1 MLSAKTQIL
10 ITKPRYGTW
19 SINKINRHLNIL
31 ENYKT
36 FIYHNDM
43 YKYLKNWKEQCVLV
57 GVLSNNALIKMVFIS
72 KKFFFVTNLLLPML
86 QLFHL
91 LLVIQHHQQKSKREK
106 IFMKLFFL
114 VLKNLKQFKY
124 YLFLNHSKFLIHR
137 LEVESVESRSIKENF
152 EISESDFSNLLTD
165 AWHER
170 SDWTVGKVQNLG
182 GSGWSCWSW
191 NKNQSW
197 FEDNLAIFMI
207 WHEMM
212 IS

>member
-1 MLSAKTQIL
+1 
-10 ITKPRYGTW
+10 
-19 SINKINRHLNIL
+19 
-31 ENYKT
+31 
-36 FIYHNDM
+36 
-43 YKYLKNWKEQCVLV
+43 
-57 GVLSNNALIKMVFIS
+57 MVFIS

-170 SDWTVGKVQNLG
+170 SDWTVGKVQNFS

-212 IS
+212 ISSAVLDGCIIRIQFCNLCLTNLSYNWIKMVFWSDSMNFTNPLKICVLTKVIHIQDMISLEYFL